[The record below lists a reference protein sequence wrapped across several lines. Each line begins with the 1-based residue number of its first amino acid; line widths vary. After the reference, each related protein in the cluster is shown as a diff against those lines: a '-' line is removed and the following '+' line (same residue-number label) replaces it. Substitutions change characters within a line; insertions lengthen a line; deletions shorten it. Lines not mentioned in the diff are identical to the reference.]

1 MKKIIDFFNRA
12 FEELDYAYYNQLY
25 LYDCK
30 LYLGYVVVKNH
41 RFLWIPMNRRVA
53 VCCDKEEL
61 DKTLNLLKEIRL

>member
-12 FEELDYAYYNQLY
+12 FEELDYAYYKQVY
-25 LYDCK
+25 CYEGK
-30 LYLGYVVVKNH
+30 LCLGYVVVKNH

-61 DKTLNLLKEIRL
+61 NQTLNFLKEN